1 MRRDHIRDYATAAF
15 RFYARVGKLSGDEYL
30 KMVRG
35 SFGCVQDEEK
45 KIRSMHEKATDLM
58 GACQDLDAVKRTLDD
73 LEFSGKYEAA
83 QAVRAVYFVMPSGK
97 ISGKVIAGRV
107 RDFSLSCPA
116 SERTVYRW
124 LSLARKVF
132 ARERGL
138 RL

>member
-35 SFGCVQDEEK
+35 SFGCVENNLQRE
-45 KIRSMHEKATDLM
+45 IKACCAANEIM
-58 GACQDLDAVKRTLDD
+58 GACQDLDAVRRTLDI
-73 LEFSGKYEAA
+73 LELSGKAYAA
-83 QAVRAVYFVMPSGK
+83 QAVREVYFTRPSGE
-97 ISGKVIAGRV
+97 ISGRVIAGRV

-138 RL
+138 RV

>member
-1 MRRDHIRDYATAAF
+1 MKRDHIRDYATEAF

-35 SFGCVQDEEK
+35 SFGCVQEEDERK
-45 KIRSMHEKATDLM
+45 RCALDASADIM
-58 GACQDLDAVKRTLDD
+58 GACQDLDAAKRTLDD
-73 LEFSGKYEAA
+73 LELSGKMHAA
-83 QAVRAVYFVMPSGK
+83 QAVRAVYFVRPSGD
-97 ISGKVIAGRV
+97 ISGREIAGRV

-138 RL
+138 RI

>member
-1 MRRDHIRDYATAAF
+1 MKRDHLRDYATEAF

-30 KMVRG
+30 KAVRG
-35 SFGCVQDEEK
+35 SFGCVENELQREINANHAANDA
-45 KIRSMHEKATDLM
+45 MAA
-58 GACQDLDAVKRTLDD
+58 ACDLDAVKRTLDD
-73 LEFSGKYEAA
+73 LEFSGKMHAA

-138 RL
+138 RI